1 MRRFSYDLLSIP
13 EFFKDDALID
23 HSYKS
28 YNPQIGTSLKCVL
41 MCRASGKWI
50 QHDSTIPNLV
60 LGHVRILVMVAG
72 LKYGLPAFWLRSSFG
87 P

>member
-1 MRRFSYDLLSIP
+1 MISSAFLSFSRMMMMLSQN
-13 EFFKDDALID
+13 
-23 HSYKS
+23 KS
-28 YNPQIGTSLKCVL
+28 YNPHIGTSLKCVL